1 MSGDTPTQCVS
12 VCVCVVR
19 LLLSLSSIHPS
30 LHFAMHCVCLSLPM
44 CVCVCVCTGAICCV
58 LDGPRDILWKLAP
71 TPPSFLAGGGWE
83 RGSVPLRSPPPEV
96 ARAIQIKLYFIYFLG
111 CHPVDTLAG
120 TCVNHSRS
128 SANNSLQGLE
138 SRRYHWFISFFFT

>member
-1 MSGDTPTQCVS
+1 MC
-12 VCVCVVR
+12 VCVCVCCPSFT
-19 LLLSLSSIHPS
+19 LSLLHPSIHLYTLPCIV
-30 LHFAMHCVCLSLPM
+30 CVCLCL

-58 LDGPRDILWKLAP
+58 LDGPRNILWKLAP